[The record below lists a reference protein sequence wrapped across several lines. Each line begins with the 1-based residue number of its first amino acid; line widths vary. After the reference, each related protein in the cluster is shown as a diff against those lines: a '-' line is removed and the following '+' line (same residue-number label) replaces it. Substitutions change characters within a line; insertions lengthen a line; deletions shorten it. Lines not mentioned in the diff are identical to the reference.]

1 MWVKELILKNF
12 GKFKEKRIELSEGIN
27 LIYGENE
34 AGKTTIHTFLRGML
48 YGMERGRGR
57 AALTDRFSKYE
68 PWDDPNH
75 YAGTLRFESGGRT
88 FCLNRN
94 FDKYAKSA
102 SLFCEDDGEELSL
115 EQGDLDVLLGGLQE
129 TDYENTIGVGQ
140 NKVMVGKELA
150 MEIKNFAANYCVTG
164 DSDLDLNVALG
175 NLKNRKKELEQEIFA
190 RKKSCQEKK
199 DELELEASYVW
210 RDIYHL
216 EQEIDRI
223 KEQQNE
229 EQEEME
235 RLQVQIRGEKSD
247 NRFDR
252 WRIHPI
258 AMIVMVAILILA
270 VIVFDRPWNL
280 TIGIV
285 VLLAELLYI
294 WNKFKNGKI
303 KTKADAA
310 NEKEDILQNQLI
322 RNRWHLEKLGE
333 DLEEKRVQYS
343 NLMEQMEEMEQAG
356 EETIEQKR
364 KKQALELAEAKMQEI
379 AKELQGNISKRLN
392 ETVSEIF
399 CEITDG
405 KYEKV
410 RVDEQLQVSVIHGNR
425 RIEMNQLSQGA
436 LEQLH
441 FALRMAAVRIL
452 YEEDYPVILDDT
464 FAYYDDV
471 RMAQTLRWLD
481 EQMGQVIVF
490 TCQRREEEI
499 LKKNKIQYHKIE
511 L

>member
-1 MWVKELILKNF
+1 MWLKELILKNF
-12 GKFKEKRIELSEGIN
+12 GKFKNKSIELSEGIN

-48 YGMERGRGR
+48 FGMERGRGR

-94 FDKYAKSA
+94 FDKYTKSA
-102 SLFCEDDGEELSL
+102 NLFCEDDGEELSL

-129 TDYENTIGVGQ
+129 TDYENTIGIGQ

-164 DSDLDLNVALG
+164 DSDLDLNVALA
-175 NLKNRKKELEQEIFA
+175 NLKNRKKELEQEIFT

-216 EQEIDRI
+216 EQEIDRVG
-223 KEQQNE
+223 EQQNE
-229 EQEEME
+229 DQQEME

-285 VLLAELLYI
+285 VLLTELLYI

-310 NEKEDILQNQLI
+310 NEKKDILRDQLV
-322 RNRWHLEKLGE
+322 RNKWHLEKLGE

-356 EETIEQKR
+356 AETIEQKR
-364 KKQALELAEAKMQEI
+364 KKEALELAETKMQEI

-410 RVDEQLQVSVIHGNR
+410 HVDEQLQVSVIHGNR

-464 FAYYDDV
+464 FAYYDDA

-481 EQMGQVIVF
+481 EHVGQVIIF
-490 TCQRREEEI
+490 TCQKREEAV
-499 LKKNKIQYHKIE
+499 LKENKIQYHKIE

>member
-1 MWVKELILKNF
+1 
-12 GKFKEKRIELSEGIN
+12 
-27 LIYGENE
+27 
-34 AGKTTIHTFLRGML
+34 
-48 YGMERGRGR
+48 
-57 AALTDRFSKYE
+57 
-68 PWDDPNH
+68 
-75 YAGTLRFESGGRT
+75 
-88 FCLNRN
+88 
-94 FDKYAKSA
+94 
-102 SLFCEDDGEELSL
+102 
-115 EQGDLDVLLGGLQE
+115 
-129 TDYENTIGVGQ
+129 
-140 NKVMVGKELA
+140 MVGKELA

-164 DSDLDLNVALG
+164 DSELDLNVALG

-310 NEKEDILQNQLI
+310 NEKEDILRNQLI

-481 EQMGQVIVF
+481 EHVGQVMIF
-490 TCQRREEEI
+490 TCQKREEEQ
-499 LKKNKIQYHKIE
+499 LKKMGILYNKVQ

>member
-1 MWVKELILKNF
+1 
-12 GKFKEKRIELSEGIN
+12 
-27 LIYGENE
+27 
-34 AGKTTIHTFLRGML
+34 
-48 YGMERGRGR
+48 
-57 AALTDRFSKYE
+57 
-68 PWDDPNH
+68 
-75 YAGTLRFESGGRT
+75 
-88 FCLNRN
+88 
-94 FDKYAKSA
+94 
-102 SLFCEDDGEELSL
+102 
-115 EQGDLDVLLGGLQE
+115 
-129 TDYENTIGVGQ
+129 
-140 NKVMVGKELA
+140 
-150 MEIKNFAANYCVTG
+150 
-164 DSDLDLNVALG
+164 
-175 NLKNRKKELEQEIFA
+175 
-190 RKKSCQEKK
+190 
-199 DELELEASYVW
+199 
-210 RDIYHL
+210 
-216 EQEIDRI
+216 
-223 KEQQNE
+223 
-229 EQEEME
+229 
-235 RLQVQIRGEKSD
+235 
-247 NRFDR
+247 
-252 WRIHPI
+252 
-258 AMIVMVAILILA
+258 MVAILILA

-310 NEKEDILQNQLI
+310 NEKEDILRNQLI

-481 EQMGQVIVF
+481 EHVGQVMIF
-490 TCQRREEEI
+490 TCQKREEEQ
-499 LKKNKIQYHKIE
+499 LKKMGILYNKVQ